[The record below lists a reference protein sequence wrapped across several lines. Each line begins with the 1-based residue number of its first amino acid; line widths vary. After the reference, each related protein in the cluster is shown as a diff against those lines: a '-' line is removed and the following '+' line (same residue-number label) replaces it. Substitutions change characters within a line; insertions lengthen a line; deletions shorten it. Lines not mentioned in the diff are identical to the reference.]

1 VVARNLGPTI
11 QQERI
16 ARGLS
21 RARFAELTGV
31 TPRYLAR
38 LEKGERPPTLP
49 MAEKCANAL
58 GISLS
63 TLIAKVEGSLP
74 HPPIDG

>member
-1 VVARNLGPTI
+1 V
-11 QQERI
+11 
-16 ARGLS
+16 RGLS

-49 MAEKCANAL
+49 MAEKCAVAL

-63 TLIAKVEGSLP
+63 HLIRKVEDSLDTP
-74 HPPIDG
+74 RIDD